1 MQRHIRILDVAIANA
16 DKSETHV
23 QVGAVLVKGNQTWYG
38 ATKDRQ
44 ILGGQF
50 TGMSVCAEK
59 DAMFQVR
66 HARNLKNTIVRT
78 SGLGVSYIG
87 SGPQSFRGFECP
99 QHSKGR
105 KDR

>member
-1 MQRHIRILDVAIANA
+1 MSRHLRILETAVAHS
-16 DKSETHV
+16 DMSQTHV
-23 QVGAVLVKGNQTWYG
+23 HVGAVLVKGNQTWFG

-44 ILGGQF
+44 ILGGHF

-66 HARNLKNTIVRT
+66 HARNLKNIIVRT
-78 SGLGVSYIG
+78 SGLGVSYIHSPKG
-87 SGPQSFRGFECP
+87 SQM
-99 QHSKGR
+99 KGGLQEPKGG

>member
-1 MQRHIRILDVAIANA
+1 MTRHLNILADAISVA
-16 DKSETHV
+16 DDSETHY

-38 ATKDRQ
+38 STKDRQ

-50 TGMSVCAEK
+50 TGMSICAEK

-78 SGLGVSYIG
+78 MGLGLPAQNV
-87 SGPQSFRGFECP
+87 RCL
-99 QHSKGR
+99 QHPKG